1 MNILKKVILKY
12 INDKDIGYSI
22 LSALWLGCSLRNQNQ
37 NTINIKIL
45 YKISLTEVSETADC
59 GRKSKSEISKVS
71 RPG

>member
-22 LSALWLGCSLRNQNQ
+22 LSALCRLQTQESKYYKYKDL
-37 NTINIKIL
+37 IL
-45 YKISLTEVSETADC
+45 TLLTEVSETADC
-59 GRKSKSEISKVS
+59 GRKGKSEISKVS